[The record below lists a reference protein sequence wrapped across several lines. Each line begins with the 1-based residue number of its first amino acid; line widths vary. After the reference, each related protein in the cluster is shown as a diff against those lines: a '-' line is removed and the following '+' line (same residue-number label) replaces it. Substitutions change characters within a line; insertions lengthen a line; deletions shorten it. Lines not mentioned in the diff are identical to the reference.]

1 MPLNFSF
8 KFTEDTP
15 IERRVSPEKQLCTG
29 FSSEIGT
36 KLRDWAIGQAGAG
49 CYSQAALSSNDSKTR
64 YTRALR
70 SSVDFSDP
78 YLQKIT
84 NDLHVIANDTSFS
97 PCQSMDKNPG

>member
-36 KLRDWAIGQAGAG
+36 KLRDWAIGQAGAS
-49 CYSQAALSSNDSKTR
+49 CYSQAALPSNDSKTL
-64 YTRALR
+64 YM
-70 SSVDFSDP
+70 
-78 YLQKIT
+78 
-84 NDLHVIANDTSFS
+84 ANVRIGAFDYE
-97 PCQSMDKNPG
+97 D